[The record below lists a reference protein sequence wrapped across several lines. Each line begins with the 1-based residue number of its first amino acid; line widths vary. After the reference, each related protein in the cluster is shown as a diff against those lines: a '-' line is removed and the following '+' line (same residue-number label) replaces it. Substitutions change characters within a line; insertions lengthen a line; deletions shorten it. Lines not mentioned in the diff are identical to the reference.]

1 MGSNRMSKNAS
12 LWSNLLFDEE
22 LSDSLGKLN
31 QVQDNRGV
39 EAYRNSDNH
48 LVMKNDN
55 AKNRKKNRIRP
66 YQKNKKRDH
75 DLDQEEKTKK
85 SKKDINSNREN
96 KKDIPELKVGIKR
109 KVFDY

>member
-1 MGSNRMSKNAS
+1 MDATAQK
-12 LWSNLLFDEE
+12 LPYLTNLTLDF
-22 LSDSLGKLN
+22 
-31 QVQDNRGV
+31 
-39 EAYRNSDNH
+39 SDNH
-48 LVMKNDN
+48 LVMKNDS

-66 YQKNKKRDH
+66 YQKNKKREH

-109 KVFDY
+109 KVLIIS